1 MDWSLVIIAIIGIVV
16 TGIRAS
22 LAGRES
28 KEREAARGIE
38 RDRNAA
44 ALRSMAQAS
53 GMSIDMVIDTGC
65 ASLALDR
72 KAGRLSGISDGKQ
85 VSWPLSDFL
94 SAALRD
100 RSGAYIHAQEMEQYY
115 TGVRRD
121 SLENPWGG
129 HKRKEVKQGHED
141 FRAFTGAS
149 VYGLELRLRGG
160 ETKEIPFFRGDGA
173 KFWTEGSRLEE
184 ARKFARELDSAIRS
198 R

>member
-1 MDWSLVIIAIIGIVV
+1 MNWSMIIITILCIVV

-28 KEREAARGIE
+28 KEQEAIRSRE
-38 RDRNAA
+38 RDRNAT

-53 GMSIDMVIDTGC
+53 GMSVDMAIDTGC
-65 ASLALDR
+65 TSLALDR
-72 KAGRLSGISDGKQ
+72 KAGKLSGISEGKQ
-85 VSWPLSDFL
+85 VSWPLADVQ

-100 RSGAYIHAQEMEQYY
+100 RSDAYIHAQEMEQYY
-115 TGVRRD
+115 TGVKRE

-141 FRAFTGAS
+141 FRAFTGAT
-149 VYGLELRLRGG
+149 VYGVELKFRSG
-160 ETKEIPFFRGDGA
+160 ETKELPFFRGDGA

-184 ARKFARELDSAIRS
+184 ARKFVRELDSAIRS

>member
-1 MDWSLVIIAIIGIVV
+1 MDWGMVIITILCIVV
-16 TGIRAS
+16 TGIRAG

-28 KEREAARGIE
+28 KEQEAIRGCEIKK
-38 RDRNAA
+38 NAA

-53 GMSIDMVIDTGC
+53 GMSVDMAIDTGC

-72 KAGRLSGISDGKQ
+72 KAGRLSGISEGKQ
-85 VSWPLSDFL
+85 VSWPLAEVM

-129 HKRKEVKQGHED
+129 HKRKEVKQGHDE
-141 FRAFTGAS
+141 FLAFTGAT
-149 VYGLELRLRGG
+149 VYGLEVKLRSG
-160 ETKEIPFFRGDGA
+160 ETKEIPFFRGDGT

-184 ARKFARELDSAIRS
+184 ARKFVRELDSAIRS